1 MLWSVTVTSDSQKTF
16 GNIYMLLLYHVTLV
30 ILTTS
35 ELLSGC
41 FNHTTY
47 TEMVLDLVS
56 WECRIMQKVNL
67 AWKWCHL
74 NCDSAGARVAMSTF
88 CQGAKSSPEKSWK
101 KSEKF
106 LVIINA
112 IIRQKEGIAEQPKE
126 ENRSIREWHHRIYW
140 WLCIEGFGKIF
151 TEIWGYFKLV
161 RC

>member
-56 WECRIMQKVNL
+56 
-67 AWKWCHL
+67 
-74 NCDSAGARVAMSTF
+74 
-88 CQGAKSSPEKSWK
+88 
-101 KSEKF
+101 
-106 LVIINA
+106 
-112 IIRQKEGIAEQPKE
+112 
-126 ENRSIREWHHRIYW
+126 
-140 WLCIEGFGKIF
+140 
-151 TEIWGYFKLV
+151 
-161 RC
+161 